1 VNFLR
6 DLREDS
12 VELGRAYLPATRR
25 EPLTDEQK
33 SLILEDIRADLLT
46 ARAVIPLLPR
56 SVQPAVRLA
65 HDLFAELADVLEATA
80 STTIARTRVR
90 VPPRRKVALA
100 ATAVRRRGLP
110 AMVQR

>member
-1 VNFLR
+1 MTDSTQPGPSQPDDAPTENLR
-6 DLREDS
+6 TEHMRRHETDHDIPWS
-12 VELGRAYLPATRR
+12 LPIVVRR
-25 EPLTDEQK
+25 SK
-33 SLILEDIRADLLT
+33 T
-46 ARAVIPLLPR
+46 AIARHI
-56 SVQPAVRLA
+56 
-65 HDLFAELADVLEATA
+65 DVLEATA